1 MAQGSYSKRNVRT
14 AFGARRAFYV
24 RTETAGLW
32 IVQAS
37 ANTQAELAAAIGRA
51 QARKPGAA
59 IRVTDSTGAVVS
71 ETAAA
76 LAA

>member
-1 MAQGSYSKRNVRT
+1 MKTRNLRT
-14 AFGARRAFYV
+14 SFGATRRYYV

-37 ANTQAELAAAIGRA
+37 ANTQAELAAAVARV
-51 QARKPGAA
+51 QSRKPGAA
-59 IRVTDSTGAVVS
+59 IRVTDSTGAVVE

>member
-1 MAQGSYSKRNVRT
+1 MATGSYRRSLST
-14 AFGARRAFYV
+14 SYGARRAFYV

-32 IVQAS
+32 IVAAS
-37 ANTQAELAAAIGRA
+37 ANTQPELAAAIARVR
-51 QARKPGAA
+51 ARKPGAA

>member
-1 MAQGSYSKRNVRT
+1 MKTRNVRT
-14 AFGARRAFYV
+14 AFGATRRFYV

-37 ANTQAELAAAIGRA
+37 ANSQAELAAAVARVRA
-51 QARKPGAA
+51 RHPERS
-59 IRVTDSTGAVVS
+59 IRVTDGQGAVVE

>member
-1 MAQGSYSKRNVRT
+1 MKTRNLST
-14 AFGARRAFYV
+14 SFGAARRFYV

-37 ANTQAELAAAIGRA
+37 ANTQAELAAAIVRVQG
-51 QARKPGAA
+51 RKPGAA
-59 IRVTDSTGAVVS
+59 IRVTDGQSTVVS

>member
-1 MAQGSYSKRNVRT
+1 MAQASYRRNVRT
-14 AFGARRAFYV
+14 SFGATRRYYV

-37 ANTQAELAAAIGRA
+37 ASTEAELAAAIARVR
-51 QARKPGAA
+51 ARKPGQP
-59 IRVTDSTGAVVS
+59 IRVTDARGAVVE
-71 ETAAA
+71 ETTAA

>member
-1 MAQGSYSKRNVRT
+1 MAQASYRRNVRT
-14 AFGARRAFYV
+14 SFGATRRYYV
-24 RTETAGLW
+24 RTEVGGLW

-37 ANTQAELAAAIGRA
+37 ANTEAELAAAIARV
-51 QARKPGAA
+51 QARKPGQS
-59 IRVTDSTGAVVS
+59 IRVTDAQAAVVE

>member
-1 MAQGSYSKRNVRT
+1 MASQSYRRNVRT
-14 AFGARRAFYV
+14 SFGARRAFYV
-24 RTETAGLW
+24 RTQVGDLW

-37 ANTQAELAAAIGRA
+37 ADTKAELAAAIARV
-51 QARKPGAA
+51 QARKPGQP
-59 IRVTDSTGAVVS
+59 IRVTDSTGAVVE

>member
-1 MAQGSYSKRNVRT
+1 MAQASYRRNVRT
-14 AFGARRAFYV
+14 SFGATRRFYV

-37 ANTQAELAAAIGRA
+37 ANTQAELVAAVARVR
-51 QARKPGAA
+51 ARKLGTE

-71 ETAAA
+71 ETTAAR
-76 LAA
+76 AA

>member
-1 MAQGSYSKRNVRT
+1 MAQQGTRNLRT
-14 AFGARRAFYV
+14 SFGATRRYYV

-37 ANTQAELAAAIGRA
+37 ANTEAELAAAVARVR
-51 QARKPGAA
+51 ARKPGAA
-59 IRVTDSTGAVVS
+59 IRVTDGQGAVVS